1 VSESCT
7 VVIAAANVLPTLKER
22 SAAVNGEVLA
32 FSDAEAVRALEV
44 IIKRRPRLV
53 TIERMFATT
62 PRGVALIN
70 RIKADPGL
78 ADLEIQVVAHDA
90 DDARVVRKG
99 AASEATPAAPSGQAA
114 SSATSKAAK
123 APATPPAP
131 QKPIAIAPTRE
142 PAAATASSSS
152 TGTRRAS
159 RTRMTPDLDI
169 TVDGTTATLIDLSGS
184 GAQVVSP
191 SGLKPNQRVRIVLA
205 DDQAN
210 VKVAGSVAWASFEI
224 TKNGPRYRAGIEFV
238 KPDVAAIE
246 AFGDRHRQ

>member
-1 VSESCT
+1 MSESCT

-32 FSDAEAVRALEV
+32 FSDAEAVRALDV
-44 IIKRRPRLV
+44 IIKRRPRIV

-70 RIKADPGL
+70 RLKADPGL
-78 ADLEIQVVAHDA
+78 ADLEIQVVAHDTDYA
-90 DDARVVRKG
+90 QVVRQG
-99 AASEATPAAPSGQAA
+99 AASPAPPPAPAAQ
-114 SSATSKAAK
+114 KAAK
-123 APATPPAP
+123 APAAPPTV
-131 QKPIAIAPTRE
+131 QKPIAIAPVQQ
-142 PAAATASSSS
+142 PAATTGAPGQ
-152 TGTRRAS
+152 TGTRRVS
-159 RTRMTPDLDI
+159 RTPMTPGVEI

-191 SGLKPNQRVRIVLA
+191 SGLKPNQRVRLVLA

-210 VKVAGSVAWASFEI
+210 VKVAGAVAWASFEI

-238 KPDVAAIE
+238 KPDTAAIE
-246 AFGDRHRQ
+246 AFCNRHRQ